1 MDSEDV
7 LEGAGGPTF
16 DPAEAMSVVAD
27 DKELLSQMVALFC
40 AESPRMLSAIRK
52 SVEDGDGK
60 ALARTAHAL
69 KGSVGNFGKSESFR
83 LAAVLEKNGTAGA
96 MTETKAQL
104 VSLEGMIARLERDL
118 VNFCG

>member
-1 MDSEDV
+1 MAADEV
-7 LEGAGGPTF
+7 LDLADGPTF
-16 DPAEAMSVVAD
+16 DPVEAMSVVAD
-27 DKELLSQMVALFC
+27 DKGLLSQMVALFC

-83 LAAVLEKNGTAGA
+83 LAAALEQNGTVGA

-104 VSLEGMIARLERDL
+104 LSLERMIARLERDL
-118 VNFCG
+118 VSFCG